1 MPRNY
6 EAEAVRERI
15 REATDIVDLVSEHVQ
30 LVKKGHN
37 YSGLCPFH
45 DEKTPSFSVNPDR
58 QFYHCFGCGVGG
70 DVFKFIQEIDRVTF
84 VEAVKFLAERAG
96 IALPE
101 RSGPSREETEAADEL
116 YRANDL
122 AQKYFHHLL
131 LNDDV
136 GAGAL
141 TYLQTR
147 GLTGETIAR
156 FGLGYAPPEW
166 DALLKVAGRRG
177 LAPQILEQAGL
188 ALPRSTGSGHYD
200 RFRDRIAF
208 PIANLSNRIIAFG
221 ARALQPDQE
230 PKYLNS
236 PETPIYHKGRVLYG
250 LSDTR
255 DAIRRQDAVLV
266 VEGYMDLISLAQAG
280 IQHVVATSGTA
291 LTEDH
296 CLTLARYARQVVLL
310 FDGDAA
316 GSTAA
321 MRGLAVLLGTGL
333 PSLAVFLSKGLD
345 VRFISLPAGHDPDS
359 FVQKHGPDA
368 LLNQAEEAQSV
379 LNFYLEQLA
388 QQHDL
393 SSVEGRS
400 RAIETFKPLIAKL
413 NKPGD
418 LIFRDL
424 LLREVSQRLPV
435 DEQFLRDK
443 LQASMRP
450 PHSSRKALAEPPPTD
465 VPDLLRHEL
474 EFIGL
479 LIKFPQFI
487 PQTVRGFAPDLL
499 SDDRTQ
505 ALYRTLFD
513 RHAQGKAID
522 LGMIISGLDDA
533 LARLATQ
540 CAAQG
545 SDEEQVERQWRDYLL
560 YFQKNALDKRVSN
573 ACQALAEASNA
584 SDDSEIAR
592 ISAELVALN
601 QERQAVAA
609 QQSS

>member
-30 LVKKGHN
+30 LVKKGRN

-45 DEKTPSFSVNPDR
+45 DEKSPSFSVDPDR

-96 IALPE
+96 VSLPE
-101 RSGPSREETEAADEL
+101 RSGPSREEAAADDEL

-131 LNDDV
+131 LNDNV
-136 GAGAL
+136 GANAR

-147 GLTGETIAR
+147 GLTGETIER
-156 FGLGYAPPEW
+156 FGLGYAPAKW
-166 DALLKVAGRRG
+166 DGLLSVANRRG
-177 LAPQILEQAGL
+177 LNPQIVERAGL
-188 ALPRSTGSGHYD
+188 ALPQKSGSGHYD
-200 RFRDRIAF
+200 RFRDRVTF
-208 PIANLSNRIIAFG
+208 PIANLFNRTIAFG

-250 LSDTR
+250 LSIAR
-255 DAIRRQDAVLV
+255 DAIRRQDAILV

-296 CLTLARYARQVVLL
+296 GRLLARFARQVVLL

-321 MRGLAVLLGTGL
+321 MRALEVLLGTGL
-333 PSLAVFLSKGLD
+333 DARV
-345 VRFISLPAGHDPDS
+345 VSLPAEHDPDT
-359 FVQKHGPDA
+359 FVQAHGPEA
-368 LLNQAEEAQSV
+368 LIERAENAQSV
-379 LNFYLEQLA
+379 LDFYLEQLA
-388 QQHDL
+388 RRHDL
-393 SSVEGRS
+393 SSVEGKGH
-400 RAIETFKPLIAKL
+400 AVETFKPLLAKL
-413 NKPGD
+413 NKPQD
-418 LIFRDL
+418 AVRRDL
-424 LLREVSQRLPV
+424 LLREVAQRLAV
-435 DEQFLRDK
+435 DEQALRHE
-443 LQASMRP
+443 LQASVGHRP
-450 PHSSRKALAEPPPTD
+450 ASRKGGNDPPPTA
-465 VPDLLRHEL
+465 VPDPPRHEL

-479 LIKFPQFI
+479 LLNFPQFI
-487 PQTVRGFAPDLL
+487 PTTAKEFAPEALADA
-499 SDDRTQ
+499 RTQ
-505 ALYRTLFD
+505 ALCRTLFD

-522 LGMIISGLDDA
+522 LGMIISGLEDDA
-533 LARLATQ
+533 LARLAAQ

-560 YFQKNALDKRVSN
+560 YFQKNALQKRIAN
-573 ACQALAEASNA
+573 ARQALAAA
-584 SDDSEIAR
+584 SDDGEIAR

>member
-1 MPRNY
+1 MPRNH
-6 EAEAVRERI
+6 EAEAIRDRI
-15 REATDIVDLVSEHVQ
+15 RDATDIVDLVSEHVQ
-30 LVKKGHN
+30 LTRRGRN
-37 YSGLCPFH
+37 FLGLCPFH
-45 DEKTPSFSVNPDR
+45 EEKTPSFNVNPDR
-58 QFYHCFGCGVGG
+58 QFYHCFGCGAGG

-101 RSGPSREETEAADEL
+101 RSGPSRAETEASDEL

-122 AQKYFHHLL
+122 ARKYFHHLL

-136 GAGAL
+136 GASAR

-147 GLTGETIAR
+147 GLTGETIER
-156 FGLGYAPPEW
+156 FGLGYAPAEW

-177 LAPQILEQAGL
+177 LSPQILERAGL

-200 RFRDRIAF
+200 RFRDRVAF
-208 PIANLSNRIIAFG
+208 PIANLSDRTIAFG

-250 LSDTR
+250 LADTR
-255 DAIRRQDAVLV
+255 DAIRRQDAALV

-280 IQHVVATSGTA
+280 IEHVVATSGTA
-291 LTEDH
+291 LTEEH
-296 CLTLARYARQVVLL
+296 GRLLARFAHQVVLL

-321 MRGLAVLLGTGL
+321 MRACEALLGTGL
-333 PSLAVFLSKGLD
+333 DARV
-345 VRFISLPAGHDPDS
+345 VSLPSEHDPDT
-359 FVQKHGPDA
+359 FVQEHGSDV
-368 LLNQAEEAQSV
+368 LLKRAENAQSV
-379 LNFYLEQLA
+379 LDFYLEQLA

-393 SSVEGRS
+393 SSVEGKA
-400 RAIETFKPLIAKL
+400 RAVERLKPLLAK
-413 NKPGD
+413 PRD
-418 LIFRDL
+418 AVRRDL
-424 LLREVSQRLPV
+424 LLREVAERLSV
-435 DEQFLRDK
+435 DEQSLRHD
-443 LQASMRP
+443 LQASMRRP
-450 PHSSRKALAEPPPTD
+450 QQPRKAATEPSPTATPDPP
-465 VPDLLRHEL
+465 RHEL

-479 LIKFPQFI
+479 LLNFPQFI
-487 PQTVRGFAPDLL
+487 PQTVQEFAPDSL
-499 SDDRTQ
+499 SDARTQ
-505 ALYRTLFD
+505 ALCRTLFD
-513 RHAQGKAID
+513 HHAHGKAID
-522 LGMIISGLDDA
+522 LGTIISELQDDA
-533 LARLATQ
+533 LIRLVAQ

-545 SDEEQVERQWRDYLL
+545 FDEGQVERQWRDYLR
-560 YFQKNALDKRVSN
+560 YFQKNALQRRIVS
-573 ACQALAEASNA
+573 ARQALAAA
-584 SDDSEIAR
+584 SDEGEIAR

>member
-1 MPRNY
+1 MPRIP
-6 EAEAVRERI
+6 EDILQRI
-15 REATDIVDLVSEHVQ
+15 RDATDIVDLISEHVQ
-30 LVKKGHN
+30 LVKKGRN

-45 DEKTPSFSVNPDR
+45 DEKTPSFSVDPDR

-70 DVFKFIQEIDRVTF
+70 NVFKFIQEIDRVTF
-84 VEAVKFLAERAG
+84 VEAVKFLADRAG
-96 IALPE
+96 VALPE
-101 RSGPSREETEAADEL
+101 RSGPSREETEAADNL

-136 GAGAL
+136 GASAR

-147 GLTGETIAR
+147 RLSGETIER

-177 LAPQILEQAGL
+177 LSPQILERAGL

-208 PIANLSNRIIAFG
+208 PIANLSDRTIAFG

-250 LSDTR
+250 LADTR
-255 DAIRRQDAVLV
+255 NAIRRQDAALV
-266 VEGYMDLISLAQAG
+266 VEGYMDLISLAQAD

-296 CLTLARYARQVVLL
+296 CRLLARYARQVVLL

-321 MRGLAVLLGTGL
+321 MRACEALLGTGL
-333 PSLAVFLSKGLD
+333 AARV
-345 VRFISLPAGHDPDS
+345 VSLPSEHDPDT
-359 FVQKHGPDA
+359 FVQTHGSDE
-368 LLNQAEEAQSV
+368 LLKRAENAQSV
-379 LNFYLEQLA
+379 LDFYLEQLA

-393 SSVEGRS
+393 SSVEGKAH
-400 RAIETFKPLIAKL
+400 AIERLKPLLAK
-413 NKPGD
+413 PRD
-418 LIFRDL
+418 AVRRDL
-424 LLREVSQRLPV
+424 LLREVAERLSV
-435 DEQFLRDK
+435 DEQSLRHD
-443 LQASMRP
+443 LQASIRHP
-450 PHSSRKALAEPPPTD
+450 QQPRKAVDEPSPTATPAPP
-465 VPDLLRHEL
+465 RHEL

-479 LIKFPQFI
+479 LLNFPQFI
-487 PQTVRGFAPDLL
+487 PQTVREFVPDSL
-499 SDDRTQ
+499 SDARTQ
-505 ALYRTLFD
+505 ALCRTLFD
-513 RHAQGKAID
+513 HHAHGKAID
-522 LGMIISGLDDA
+522 LGIIISELQDDA
-533 LARLATQ
+533 LVRLVAQ

-560 YFQKNALDKRVSN
+560 YFQKNVLQKRIDN
-573 ACQALAEASNA
+573 ARQALATA

-592 ISAELVALN
+592 ISSELVALN

>member
-1 MPRNY
+1 MPRNH
-6 EAEAVRERI
+6 EAEAVRDRI
-15 REATDIVDLVSEHVQ
+15 RDATDIVDLVSEHVQ
-30 LVKKGHN
+30 LTRRGRN
-37 YSGLCPFH
+37 FLGLCPFH
-45 DEKTPSFSVNPDR
+45 EEKTPSFSVNPDR

-96 IALPE
+96 IPLPE

-116 YRANDL
+116 YRANEL

-136 GAGAL
+136 GASAR

-147 GLTGETIAR
+147 RLAGETIER
-156 FGLGYAPPEW
+156 FGLGYSPPEW

-177 LAPQILEQAGL
+177 LSPQILERAGL
-188 ALPRSTGSGHYD
+188 ALPRSTGSEHYD
-200 RFRDRIAF
+200 RFRDRITF
-208 PIANLSNRIIAFG
+208 PIANLSDRTIAFG

-250 LSDTR
+250 LSITR

-296 CLTLARYARQVVLL
+296 CRLLARFARQVVLL

-321 MRGLAVLLGTGL
+321 MRGLEVILGTGL
-333 PSLAVFLSKGLD
+333 DARV
-345 VRFISLPAGHDPDS
+345 VSLPAEHDPDT
-359 FVQKHGPDA
+359 FVQEHGSDV
-368 LLNQAEEAQSV
+368 LLERAENAQSV
-379 LNFYLEQLA
+379 LDFYLEQLA

-393 SSVEGRS
+393 SSVEGKA
-400 RAIETFKPLIAKL
+400 RAAERLKPLLAK
-413 NKPGD
+413 PRD
-418 LIFRDL
+418 AVRRDL
-424 LLREVSQRLPV
+424 LLREVAGRLSV
-435 DEQFLRDK
+435 DEQSLRHD
-443 LQASMRP
+443 LQASMRRPQRPHMAPTEPSTTAAPDP
-450 PHSSRKALAEPPPTD
+450 P
-465 VPDLLRHEL
+465 RHEL

-479 LIKFPQFI
+479 LFNFPQLI
-487 PQTVRGFAPDLL
+487 PETVREFAPDSL
-499 SDDRTQ
+499 SDARTQ
-505 ALYRTLFD
+505 TLCRALFD
-513 RHAQGKAID
+513 HHAHGKAID
-522 LGMIISGLDDA
+522 LGMIISELEDDA
-533 LARLATQ
+533 LARLAAQ

-545 SDEEQVERQWRDYLL
+545 FDEEQVERQWRDYLL
-560 YFQKNALDKRVSN
+560 HFQEGVLEKRIKNELQALDQASRSSN
-573 ACQALAEASNA
+573 NDEVERILKEINKLKKDQLAVEAQRHS
-584 SDDSEIAR
+584 
-592 ISAELVALN
+592 
-601 QERQAVAA
+601 
-609 QQSS
+609 

>member
-1 MPRNY
+1 MPRNH
-6 EAEAVRERI
+6 EAEAVRDRI
-15 REATDIVDLVSEHVQ
+15 RDATDIVDLVSEHVQ
-30 LVKKGHN
+30 LTRRGRN
-37 YSGLCPFH
+37 FLGLCPFH
-45 DEKTPSFSVNPDR
+45 EEKTPSFNVNPDR
-58 QFYHCFGCGVGG
+58 QFYHCFGCGAGG

-84 VEAVKFLAERAG
+84 IEAVKFLAERAG

-101 RSGPSREETEAADEL
+101 RSGPSREETEATDEL

-131 LNDDV
+131 LNDD
-136 GAGAL
+136 AGA
-141 TYLQTR
+141 TAREYLQTR
-147 GLTGETIAR
+147 SLTGETIER

-177 LAPQILEQAGL
+177 LSPQILERAGL

-208 PIANLSNRIIAFG
+208 PIANLSDRTIAFG

-236 PETPIYHKGRVLYG
+236 PETSIYHKGRVLYG

-255 DAIRRQDAVLV
+255 DAIRRRDAVLV
-266 VEGYMDLISLAQAG
+266 VEGYMDLISLAQAD

-291 LTEDH
+291 LTEDQGR
-296 CLTLARYARQVVLL
+296 LLARFARQVVLL

-321 MRGLAVLLGTGL
+321 MRGLTVLLGTGL
-333 PSLAVFLSKGLD
+333 PSLAGLLSKGLD
-345 VRFISLPAGHDPDS
+345 VRFVSLPPEYDPDS
-359 FVQKHGPDA
+359 FVQEHGPEA
-368 LLNQAEEAQSV
+368 LLKRVENAQSV
-379 LNFYLEQLA
+379 LDFYLEQLA

-393 SSVEGRS
+393 SNFEGRS
-400 RAIETFKPLIAKL
+400 SAVETFKPLIAKL
-413 NKPGD
+413 NKPED
-418 LIFRDL
+418 LVFRDL
-424 LLREVSQRLPV
+424 LLRNVAQRLPV
-435 DEQFLRDK
+435 DEKFLRDK

-450 PHSSRKALAEPPPTD
+450 PQQPRKAVAEPPPTA
-465 VPDLLRHEL
+465 VPDPPRHEL
-474 EFIGL
+474 EFMGL
-479 LIKFPQFI
+479 LLNFHQFI
-487 PQTVRGFAPDLL
+487 PKTVREFAPDSLT
-499 SDDRTQ
+499 DARTQ
-505 ALYRTLFD
+505 ALCRTLFD
-513 RHAQGKAID
+513 HHAHGKAID
-522 LGMIISGLDDA
+522 LGMLISELEDDA
-533 LARLATQ
+533 LARLVAQ

-545 SDEEQVERQWRDYLL
+545 FDEEQVERQWRDYLL
-560 YFQKNALDKRVSN
+560 YFQKSALQKRIDNAR
-573 ACQALAEASNA
+573 QALAMA
-584 SDDSEIAR
+584 SDDGEIAR

>member
-1 MPRNY
+1 MSRNH
-6 EAEAVRERI
+6 EAEAVRDRI
-15 REATDIVDLVSEHVQ
+15 RDATDIVDLVSEHVQ
-30 LVKKGHN
+30 LTRRGRN
-37 YSGLCPFH
+37 FLGLCPFH
-45 DEKTPSFSVNPDR
+45 EEKTPSFNVNPDR
-58 QFYHCFGCGVGG
+58 QFYHCFGCGAGG

-131 LNDDV
+131 LNDD
-136 GAGAL
+136 GGTSAR

-147 GLTGETIAR
+147 RLSGDTIER

-177 LAPQILEQAGL
+177 LSPQVLERAGL

-208 PIANLSNRIIAFG
+208 PIANLSNRTIAFG

-250 LSDTR
+250 LSNTR

-266 VEGYMDLISLAQAG
+266 VEGYMDLISLAQAD

-291 LTEDH
+291 MTEDH
-296 CLTLARYARQVVLL
+296 CRLLARFARQVVLL

-321 MRGLAVLLGTGL
+321 MRGLEVILGTGL
-333 PSLAVFLSKGLD
+333 DARV
-345 VRFISLPAGHDPDS
+345 VSLPAEHDPDT
-359 FVQKHGPDA
+359 FVQAHGPDS
-368 LLNQAEEAQSV
+368 LLKRAENAQSV
-379 LNFYLEQLA
+379 LDFYLAQLA

-393 SSVEGRS
+393 SSIEGKAHTVERL
-400 RAIETFKPLIAKL
+400 KPLLAK
-413 NKPGD
+413 PRD
-418 LIFRDL
+418 AVRRDL
-424 LLREVSQRLPV
+424 LLREVAGRLSL
-435 DEQFLRDK
+435 DEQSLRHD
-443 LQASMRP
+443 LQASMRRPQRPRMAPAEQSPTPAPAP
-450 PHSSRKALAEPPPTD
+450 P
-465 VPDLLRHEL
+465 RHEL

-479 LIKFPQFI
+479 LLNCPQLI
-487 PQTVRGFAPDLL
+487 PETVQEFAPDSL
-499 SDDRTQ
+499 SDVRTQ
-505 ALYRTLFD
+505 ALCRTLFD
-513 RHAQGKAID
+513 HHAHGKAID
-522 LGMIISGLDDA
+522 LGMIISELADDA
-533 LARLATQ
+533 LARLAAQ

-545 SDEEQVERQWRDYLL
+545 FDEEQVERQWRDYLL
-560 YFQKNALDKRVSN
+560 HFQEGVLEKRIKNELQALD
-573 ACQALAEASNA
+573 QASRSANNDEVERILKEIDKLKKDQLAVEAQRRS
-584 SDDSEIAR
+584 
-592 ISAELVALN
+592 
-601 QERQAVAA
+601 
-609 QQSS
+609 

>member
-1 MPRNY
+1 MPRNH
-6 EAEAVRERI
+6 EAEAVRDRI
-15 REATDIVDLVSEHVQ
+15 RDATDIVDLVSEHVQ
-30 LVKKGHN
+30 LTRRGRN
-37 YSGLCPFH
+37 FLGLCPFH
-45 DEKTPSFSVNPDR
+45 EEKTPSFSVNPDR
-58 QFYHCFGCGVGG
+58 QFYHCFGCGAGG

-84 VEAVKFLAERAG
+84 IEAIKFLAERAG

-131 LNDDV
+131 LNDEV
-136 GAGAL
+136 GASASE
-141 TYLQTR
+141 YLQTR
-147 GLTGETIAR
+147 RLTSETIER
-156 FGLGYAPPEW
+156 FGLGYAPPGW

-177 LAPQILEQAGL
+177 LSPQTLEQAGL

-200 RFRDRIAF
+200 RFRDRVAF
-208 PIANLSNRIIAFG
+208 PIANLSDRTIAFG

-250 LSDTR
+250 LSIARDT
-255 DAIRRQDAVLV
+255 IRRQDAVLV

-296 CLTLARYARQVVLL
+296 CRLLARFARQVVLL

-321 MRGLAVLLGTGL
+321 IRGLTVLLGTGL
-333 PSLAVFLSKGLD
+333 PSLAALLSKGLD
-345 VRFISLPAGHDPDS
+345 VRFISLPAEHDPDS
-359 FVQKHGPDA
+359 FVQEHGPDA
-368 LLNQAEEAQSV
+368 LLKRAENAQSV
-379 LNFYLEQLA
+379 LDFYLEQLS

-393 SSVEGRS
+393 SSFEGRS
-400 RAIETFKPLIAKL
+400 SAVETFKPLIAKL
-413 NKPGD
+413 NKPED
-418 LIFRDL
+418 LVFRDL
-424 LLREVSQRLPV
+424 LLRNVAQRLPV
-435 DEQFLRDK
+435 DEKFLRDK

-450 PHSSRKALAEPPPTD
+450 PQQPRQAVPEPSPTDAPEPP
-465 VPDLLRHEL
+465 RHEIG
-474 EFIGL
+474 FIGL
-479 LIKFPQFI
+479 LLNFPQFI
-487 PQTVRGFAPDLL
+487 SQTVREFAPDSL
-499 SDDRTQ
+499 SDARTQ
-505 ALYRTLFD
+505 TLCRTIFD
-513 RHAQGKAID
+513 HHAQGKAINI
-522 LGMIISGLDDA
+522 GMLISELEDDA
-533 LARLATQ
+533 LARLAAQ

-545 SDEEQVERQWRDYLL
+545 FDEEQVERQWRDYLL
-560 YFQKNALDKRVSN
+560 YFQKNALQKRIAN
-573 ACQALAEASNA
+573 ARQALAAA
-584 SDDSEIAR
+584 SDEDEIAR

-601 QERQAVAA
+601 QERQAVAT

>member
-1 MPRNY
+1 MPRNH
-6 EAEAVRERI
+6 EAEAVRDRI
-15 REATDIVDLVSEHVQ
+15 RDATDIVDLVSEHVQ
-30 LVKKGHN
+30 LARRGRN
-37 YSGLCPFH
+37 FLGLCPFH
-45 DEKTPSFSVNPDR
+45 EEKTPSFSVNPDR

-70 DVFKFIQEIDRVTF
+70 DVFKFVQEIDRVTF

-96 IALPE
+96 IPLPE
-101 RSGPSREETEAADEL
+101 RSGPSREEEEAADEL

-136 GAGAL
+136 GTSAR
-141 TYLQTR
+141 TYLETR
-147 GLTGETIAR
+147 LLTDETISR

-177 LAPQILEQAGL
+177 LSPQILERAGL
-188 ALPRSTGSGHYD
+188 ALQSSKSSDHYD
-200 RFRDRIAF
+200 RFRDRITF
-208 PIANLSNRIIAFG
+208 PIANLSDRTIAFG

-236 PETPIYHKGRVLYG
+236 PETTIYHKGRVLYG
-250 LSDTR
+250 LSISR

-296 CLTLARYARQVVLL
+296 CRLLARFARQVVLL

-321 MRGLAVLLGTGL
+321 MRALEVLLGTGL
-333 PSLAVFLSKGLD
+333 DARV
-345 VRFISLPAGHDPDS
+345 VSLPSEHDPDT
-359 FVQKHGPDA
+359 FVQTHGSDA
-368 LLNQAEEAQSV
+368 LLKRAENAQSV
-379 LNFYLEQLA
+379 LDFYLEQLA

-393 SSVEGRS
+393 SSVEGKA
-400 RAIETFKPLIAKL
+400 RAAERLKPLLAK
-413 NKPGD
+413 PRD
-418 LIFRDL
+418 AVRRDL
-424 LLREVSQRLPV
+424 LLREVAERLSI
-435 DEQFLRDK
+435 DEQSLRHD
-443 LQASMRP
+443 LQASMRRP
-450 PHSSRKALAEPPPTD
+450 QQPRKAVAEPSPTAAPDPP
-465 VPDLLRHEL
+465 RHEL
-474 EFIGL
+474 EFVGL
-479 LIKFPQFI
+479 LFNFPQLI
-487 PQTVRGFAPDLL
+487 PETVREFAPDSL
-499 SDDRTQ
+499 SDARTQ
-505 ALYRTLFD
+505 TLCRALFD
-513 RHAQGKAID
+513 HHAQGKAID
-522 LGMIISGLDDA
+522 LGMIISELEDDA
-533 LARLATQ
+533 LARLAAQ

-545 SDEEQVERQWRDYLL
+545 FDEEQVERQWRDYLL
-560 YFQKNALDKRVSN
+560 YFQKNALQKRIDD
-573 ACQALAEASNA
+573 ARQALATA

>member
-1 MPRNY
+1 MPRIP
-6 EAEAVRERI
+6 EDILQRI
-15 REATDIVDLVSEHVQ
+15 RDATDIVDLVSEHVQ
-30 LVKKGHN
+30 LVKKGRN

-45 DEKTPSFSVNPDR
+45 DEKTPSFSVDPDR

-70 DVFKFIQEIDRVTF
+70 NVFKFIQEIDRVTF
-84 VEAVKFLAERAG
+84 VEAVKFLADRAG
-96 IALPE
+96 VALPE
-101 RSGPSREETEAADEL
+101 RSGPSREEVEAADEL

-122 AQKYFHHLL
+122 ARKYFHHLL

-136 GAGAL
+136 GASAR

-147 GLTGETIAR
+147 GLTGETIEH

-177 LAPQILEQAGL
+177 LSPQTLERAGL
-188 ALPRSTGSGHYD
+188 ALPRSTGRGHYD
-200 RFRDRIAF
+200 RFRDRVAF
-208 PIANLSNRIIAFG
+208 PIANLSDRTIAFG

-250 LSDTR
+250 LADTR
-255 DAIRRQDAVLV
+255 DAIRRQDAALV

-296 CLTLARYARQVVLL
+296 GRLLARFARQVVLL

-321 MRGLAVLLGTGL
+321 MRACEALLGTSLDARVVSL
-333 PSLAVFLSKGLD
+333 PSE
-345 VRFISLPAGHDPDS
+345 HDPDT
-359 FVQKHGPDA
+359 FVQENGPDT
-368 LLNQAEEAQSV
+368 LLKRAENAQSV
-379 LNFYLEQLA
+379 LDFYLEQLA
-388 QQHDL
+388 QQYDL
-393 SSVEGRS
+393 SGVEGKA
-400 RAIETFKPLIAKL
+400 RAVERLKPLLAK
-413 NKPGD
+413 PRD
-418 LIFRDL
+418 AVRRDL
-424 LLREVSQRLPV
+424 LLREVAERLSV
-435 DEQFLRDK
+435 DEQSLRHD
-443 LQASMRP
+443 LQASLRRP
-450 PHSSRKALAEPPPTD
+450 QRPHTASDEPSPTAAPDPP
-465 VPDLLRHEL
+465 RHEL

-479 LIKFPQFI
+479 LLNFPQLI
-487 PQTVRGFAPDLL
+487 PQTVREFAPDSL
-499 SDDRTQ
+499 SDARTQ
-505 ALYRTLFD
+505 ALCRTFFD
-513 RHAQGKAID
+513 HHAHGKAID
-522 LGMIISGLDDA
+522 LGTIISELQDDA
-533 LARLATQ
+533 LVRLIAQ

-545 SDEEQVERQWRDYLL
+545 FDEEQVERQWRDYLR
-560 YFQKNALDKRVSN
+560 YFQKNALQKRIANVR
-573 ACQALAEASNA
+573 QALAAA
-584 SDDSEIAR
+584 SDEGEIAR

>member
-6 EAEAVRERI
+6 EAEAIRDRI
-15 REATDIVDLVSEHVQ
+15 RDATDIVDLVSEHVQ
-30 LVKKGHN
+30 LTRRGRN
-37 YSGLCPFH
+37 FLGLCPFH
-45 DEKTPSFSVNPDR
+45 EEKTPSFSVNPDR
-58 QFYHCFGCGVGG
+58 QFYHCFGCGAGG
-70 DVFKFIQEIDRVTF
+70 DVFKFVQEIDRVTF

-101 RSGPSREETEAADEL
+101 RSGPSRKEAEAADEL

-131 LNDDV
+131 LNDAV
-136 GAGAL
+136 GANAR

-147 GLTGETIAR
+147 GLTDETITR

-177 LAPQILEQAGL
+177 LSPQILERAGL
-188 ALPRSTGSGHYD
+188 ALQSSRSNNHYD
-200 RFRDRIAF
+200 RFRDRVTF
-208 PIANLSNRIIAFG
+208 PIANLSDRTIAFG

-236 PETPIYHKGRVLYG
+236 PETAIYHKGRVLYG
-250 LSDTR
+250 LSISR

-296 CLTLARYARQVVLL
+296 GRLLARFARQVMLL

-316 GSTAA
+316 GSTAT
-321 MRGLAVLLGTGL
+321 MRALEVLLGTGTD
-333 PSLAVFLSKGLD
+333 ARV
-345 VRFISLPAGHDPDS
+345 VSLPTEHDPDT
-359 FVQKHGPDA
+359 FVQAHGSDA
-368 LLNQAEEAQSV
+368 LLKRAENAQSI
-379 LNFYLEQLA
+379 LDFYLEQLA

-393 SSVEGRS
+393 SSIAGKARAVERL
-400 RAIETFKPLIAKL
+400 KPLLAK
-413 NKPGD
+413 PRD
-418 LIFRDL
+418 AIRRDL
-424 LLREVSQRLPV
+424 LLREVAERLSV
-435 DEQFLRDK
+435 DEQSLRHD
-443 LQASMRP
+443 L
-450 PHSSRKALAEPPPTD
+450 KALAVSGQKVALGSPSLRPLSASPTATPEPP
-465 VPDLLRHEL
+465 RHEL
-474 EFIGL
+474 EFVGL
-479 LIKFPQFI
+479 LLNFPQFI
-487 PQTVRGFAPDLL
+487 PQTVREFAPDSLT
-499 SDDRTQ
+499 DARTQ
-505 ALYRTLFD
+505 ALCRTLLD
-513 RHAQGKAID
+513 HHAHGKAID
-522 LGMIISGLDDA
+522 LGTIISELQDDA
-533 LARLATQ
+533 LIRLIAQ

-545 SDEEQVERQWRDYLL
+545 FDEEQVERQWRDYLF
-560 YFQKNALDKRVSN
+560 YFQKNALQKRI
-573 ACQALAEASNA
+573 ADARQALAAA

>member
-1 MPRNY
+1 MPRIP
-6 EAEAVRERI
+6 EDILQRI
-15 REATDIVDLVSEHVQ
+15 RDATDIVDLISEHVQ
-30 LVKKGHN
+30 LVKKGRN

-45 DEKTPSFSVNPDR
+45 DEKTPSFSVDPDR

-70 DVFKFIQEIDRVTF
+70 NVFKFIQEIDRVTF
-84 VEAVKFLAERAG
+84 IEAVKFLAERAG

-101 RSGPSREETEAADEL
+101 RSGPSREEDATADEL

-136 GAGAL
+136 GASAR

-147 GLTGETIAR
+147 GLTGETIER
-156 FGLGYAPPEW
+156 FGLGYAPSEW

-177 LAPQILEQAGL
+177 LSPQVLERAGL

-200 RFRDRIAF
+200 RFRDRVAF
-208 PIANLSNRIIAFG
+208 PIANLSDRTIAFG
-221 ARALQPDQE
+221 ARALQSDQE

-250 LSDTR
+250 LSIARDT
-255 DAIRRQDAVLV
+255 IRRQDAVLV

-296 CLTLARYARQVVLL
+296 CRLLARFARQVVLL

-321 MRGLAVLLGTGL
+321 MRGLTVLLGTGL
-333 PSLAVFLSKGLD
+333 PSLAALLSKGLD
-345 VRFISLPAGHDPDS
+345 VRFISLPAEHDPDS
-359 FVQKHGPDA
+359 FVQEHGPDA
-368 LLNQAEEAQSV
+368 LLKRAENAQSV
-379 LNFYLEQLA
+379 LDFYLEQLA

-393 SSVEGRS
+393 SSFEGRS
-400 RAIETFKPLIAKL
+400 SAVETFKPLIAKL
-413 NKPGD
+413 NKPED
-418 LIFRDL
+418 LVFRDL
-424 LLREVSQRLPV
+424 LLRNVAQRLPV
-435 DEQFLRDK
+435 DEKFLRDK
-443 LQASMRP
+443 LQASMRRP
-450 PHSSRKALAEPPPTD
+450 QRPRNIAAEPSPTA
-465 VPDLLRHEL
+465 VPDPPRHEL
-474 EFIGL
+474 EFVGL
-479 LIKFPQFI
+479 LLNFPQFI
-487 PQTVRGFAPDLL
+487 PTTAQEFAPDALT
-499 SDDRTQ
+499 DARTQ
-505 ALYRTLFD
+505 TLCRTLFD
-513 RHAQGKAID
+513 HHAHGKAID
-522 LGMIISGLDDA
+522 LGMIISELEDDA
-533 LARLATQ
+533 LSRLAAQ

-545 SDEEQVERQWRDYLL
+545 FDEEQVERQWRDYLL
-560 YFQKNALDKRVSN
+560 YFQKNALQKRIDDTR
-573 ACQALAEASNA
+573 QALATA

-601 QERQAVAA
+601 QERQVVAA

>member
-1 MPRNY
+1 MPRNH
-6 EAEAVRERI
+6 EAEAVRDRI
-15 REATDIVDLVSEHVQ
+15 RDATDIVDLVSEHVQ
-30 LVKKGHN
+30 LTRRGRN
-37 YSGLCPFH
+37 FLGLCPFH
-45 DEKTPSFSVNPDR
+45 EEKTPSFNVNPDR
-58 QFYHCFGCGVGG
+58 QFYHCFGCGAGG

-84 VEAVKFLAERAG
+84 IEAVKFLAERAG

-101 RSGPSREETEAADEL
+101 RSGSSREETEAADEL

-122 AQKYFHHLL
+122 ARKYFHHLL

-136 GAGAL
+136 GASAR

-147 GLTGETIAR
+147 GLTGETIER
-156 FGLGYAPPEW
+156 FGLGYAPSEW

-177 LAPQILEQAGL
+177 LSPQILERAGL

-208 PIANLSNRIIAFG
+208 PIANLSDRTIAFG

-236 PETPIYHKGRVLYG
+236 PETSIYHKGRVLYG
-250 LSDTR
+250 LSISR

-266 VEGYMDLISLAQAG
+266 VEGYMDLISLAQAD

-291 LTEDH
+291 LTEDQGR
-296 CLTLARYARQVVLL
+296 LLARFARQVVLL

-321 MRGLAVLLGTGL
+321 MRGLEVILGTGL
-333 PSLAVFLSKGLD
+333 DARV
-345 VRFISLPAGHDPDS
+345 VSLPTGHDPDS
-359 FVQKHGPDA
+359 FVQEHGPEA
-368 LLNQAEEAQSV
+368 LLKRAENAQSV
-379 LNFYLEQLA
+379 LDFYFEQLA

-393 SSVEGRS
+393 SSVEGKA
-400 RAIETFKPLIAKL
+400 RAVERLKPLLAK
-413 NKPGD
+413 PRD
-418 LIFRDL
+418 AVRRDL
-424 LLREVSQRLPV
+424 LLREVAERLAI
-435 DEQFLRDK
+435 DEQSLRHD

-450 PHSSRKALAEPPPTD
+450 PQQPRKAVAEPPPTA
-465 VPDLLRHEL
+465 VPDPPRHEL
-474 EFIGL
+474 EFMGL
-479 LIKFPQFI
+479 LLNFHQFI
-487 PQTVRGFAPDLL
+487 PKTVREFAPDSLT
-499 SDDRTQ
+499 DARTQ
-505 ALYRTLFD
+505 ALCRTLFD
-513 RHAQGKAID
+513 HHAHGKAID
-522 LGMIISGLDDA
+522 LGMLISELEDDA
-533 LARLATQ
+533 LARLVAQ

-545 SDEEQVERQWRDYLL
+545 FDEEQVERQWRDYLL
-560 YFQKNALDKRVSN
+560 YFQKSALQKRIDNAR
-573 ACQALAEASNA
+573 QALAMA
-584 SDDSEIAR
+584 SDDGEIAR

>member
-1 MPRNY
+1 MPRIP
-6 EAEAVRERI
+6 EDILQRI
-15 REATDIVDLVSEHVQ
+15 RDATDIVDLISEHVQ
-30 LVKKGHN
+30 LVKKGRN

-45 DEKTPSFSVNPDR
+45 EEKTPSFSVDPDR

-70 DVFKFIQEIDRVTF
+70 NVFKFIQEIDRVTF
-84 VEAVKFLAERAG
+84 VEAVKFLADRAG
-96 IALPE
+96 VALPE
-101 RSGPSREETEAADEL
+101 HSGPSREETEAADNL

-122 AQKYFHHLL
+122 ARKYFHHLL

-136 GAGAL
+136 GANAR

-147 GLTGETIAR
+147 SLTGETIER

-166 DALLKVAGRRG
+166 DALLKVAGRRD
-177 LAPQILEQAGL
+177 LNPQILERAGL

-200 RFRDRIAF
+200 RFRDRVTF
-208 PIANLSNRIIAFG
+208 PIANLSNRTIAFG

-250 LSDTR
+250 LADTR
-255 DAIRRQDAVLV
+255 DAIRRQDTALV

-296 CLTLARYARQVVLL
+296 CRLLARYARQVVLL

-321 MRGLAVLLGTGL
+321 MRACEALLGTGL
-333 PSLAVFLSKGLD
+333 DARV
-345 VRFISLPAGHDPDS
+345 VSLPSEHDPDT
-359 FVQKHGPDA
+359 FVQTHGSDE
-368 LLNQAEEAQSV
+368 LLKRAENAQSV
-379 LNFYLEQLA
+379 LDFYLEQLA

-393 SSVEGRS
+393 SSVAGKA
-400 RAIETFKPLIAKL
+400 RAVERLKPLLAK
-413 NKPGD
+413 PRD
-418 LIFRDL
+418 AVRRDL
-424 LLREVSQRLPV
+424 LLREVAERLSV
-435 DEQFLRDK
+435 DEQSLRHD
-443 LQASMRP
+443 LQASIRRP
-450 PHSSRKALAEPPPTD
+450 QQQRKAVAEPSPTATPAPP
-465 VPDLLRHEL
+465 RHEL

-479 LIKFPQFI
+479 LLNFPQFI
-487 PQTVRGFAPDLL
+487 PQTVREFAPDSL
-499 SDDRTQ
+499 SDARTQ
-505 ALYRTLFD
+505 ALCRTLFNH
-513 RHAQGKAID
+513 HAHGKAID
-522 LGMIISGLDDA
+522 LGIFISELQDDA
-533 LARLATQ
+533 LVRLVAQ

-545 SDEEQVERQWRDYLL
+545 FDEEQFERQWRDYLR
-560 YFQKNALDKRVSN
+560 YFQKNALQKRIDN
-573 ACQALAEASNA
+573 ARQALATA
-584 SDDSEIAR
+584 SDDGEIAR
-592 ISAELVALN
+592 LSAELVALN

>member
-1 MPRNY
+1 MPRIP
-6 EAEAVRERI
+6 EDILQRI
-15 REATDIVDLVSEHVQ
+15 RDSTDIVDLISEHVQ
-30 LVKKGHN
+30 LVKKGRN

-45 DEKTPSFSVNPDR
+45 DEKTPSFSVDPDR

-70 DVFKFIQEIDRVTF
+70 NVFKFVQEIDRVTF

-96 IALPE
+96 VALPE
-101 RSGPSREETEAADEL
+101 SSGPSREEEAAADEL

-136 GAGAL
+136 SASAR

-177 LAPQILEQAGL
+177 LNPQILERAGL

-208 PIANLSNRIIAFG
+208 PIANLSDRTIAFG

-250 LSDTR
+250 LSITR

-296 CLTLARYARQVVLL
+296 CRLLARFARQVVLL

-321 MRGLAVLLGTGL
+321 MRGLTVLLGTGL
-333 PSLAVFLSKGLD
+333 PSLAGLLSKGLD
-345 VRFISLPAGHDPDS
+345 VRFVSLPPEYDPDS
-359 FVQKHGPDA
+359 FVQEHGPDA
-368 LLNQAEEAQSV
+368 LLKRAENAQSV
-379 LNFYLEQLA
+379 LDFYLEQLA

-393 SSVEGRS
+393 SSFEGRS
-400 RAIETFKPLIAKL
+400 SAVETFKPLIAKL
-413 NKPGD
+413 NKPED
-418 LIFRDL
+418 LVFRDL
-424 LLREVSQRLPV
+424 LLRNVAQRLPV
-435 DEQFLRDK
+435 DEKFLRDK
-443 LQASMRP
+443 LQASMRAP
-450 PHSSRKALAEPPPTD
+450 QRPRNIAAEPSPTAAPDPP
-465 VPDLLRHEL
+465 RHEL

-479 LIKFPQFI
+479 LFNLPQLI
-487 PQTVRGFAPDLL
+487 PETVREVAPDSLA
-499 SDDRTQ
+499 DARTQ
-505 ALYRTLFD
+505 ALCRTLFD
-513 RHAQGKAID
+513 HHAHGKAID
-522 LGMIISGLDDA
+522 LGMIISELEDDA
-533 LARLATQ
+533 LARLAAQ

-545 SDEEQVERQWRDYLL
+545 FDEEQVERQWRDYLL
-560 YFQKNALDKRVSN
+560 YFRKNSLQKRIDNAR
-573 ACQALAEASNA
+573 QALAAA
-584 SDDSEIAR
+584 SDDGEIAR

-601 QERQAVAA
+601 QERQAVAT

>member
-1 MPRNY
+1 MPRIP
-6 EAEAVRERI
+6 EDILQRI
-15 REATDIVDLVSEHVQ
+15 RDATDIVDLISEHVQ
-30 LVKKGHN
+30 LVKKGRN

-45 DEKTPSFSVNPDR
+45 DEKTPSFSVDPDR

-70 DVFKFIQEIDRVTF
+70 NVFKFIQEIDRVTF
-84 VEAVKFLAERAG
+84 VEAVKFLAERTG

-101 RSGPSREETEAADEL
+101 RSGPSREEDAAADEL

-122 AQKYFHHLL
+122 ARKYFHHLL

-136 GAGAL
+136 GDSAR

-147 GLTGETIAR
+147 RLSGDAIER
-156 FGLGYAPPEW
+156 FGLGYAPPDW

-177 LAPQILEQAGL
+177 LSPQILERAGL

-208 PIANLSNRIIAFG
+208 PIANLSNRTIAFG

-296 CLTLARYARQVVLL
+296 CRLLARFARQVVLL

-321 MRGLAVLLGTGL
+321 MRGLTVLLGTGL
-333 PSLAVFLSKGLD
+333 PSLAGLLSKGLD
-345 VRFISLPAGHDPDS
+345 VRFVSLPPEYDPDS
-359 FVQKHGPDA
+359 FVQEHGPDA
-368 LLNQAEEAQSV
+368 LLKRAENAQSV
-379 LNFYLEQLA
+379 LDFYLEQLA

-393 SSVEGRS
+393 SSFEGRS
-400 RAIETFKPLIAKL
+400 SAVETFKPLIAKL
-413 NKPGD
+413 NKPED
-418 LIFRDL
+418 LVFRDL
-424 LLREVSQRLPV
+424 LLRNVAQRLPV
-435 DEQFLRDK
+435 DEKFLRDK
-443 LQASMRP
+443 LQASIRAPQRP
-450 PHSSRKALAEPPPTD
+450 RNIAAEPSPTAASDPP
-465 VPDLLRHEL
+465 RHEL

-479 LIKFPQFI
+479 LLNFPQFI
-487 PQTVRGFAPDLL
+487 PETVREFAPDSL
-499 SDDRTQ
+499 SDARTQ
-505 ALYRTLFD
+505 ALCRTLFD
-513 RHAQGKAID
+513 HHAHGKAID
-522 LGMIISGLDDA
+522 LGMIISELADDA
-533 LARLATQ
+533 LARLAAQ

-545 SDEEQVERQWRDYLL
+545 FDEEQVERQWRDYLL
-560 YFQKNALDKRVSN
+560 YFQKSALQKRIDNAR
-573 ACQALAEASNA
+573 QALATA
-584 SDDSEIAR
+584 SDDGEIAR

-601 QERQAVAA
+601 QDRQAIAA

>member
-1 MPRNY
+1 MPRNH
-6 EAEAVRERI
+6 EAEAVRDRI
-15 REATDIVDLVSEHVQ
+15 RDATDIVDLVSEHVQ
-30 LVKKGHN
+30 LTRRGRN
-37 YSGLCPFH
+37 FLGLCPFH
-45 DEKTPSFSVNPDR
+45 EEKTPSFSVNPDR

-136 GAGAL
+136 SASAR

-177 LAPQILEQAGL
+177 LNPQILERAGL
-188 ALPRSTGSGHYD
+188 ALPRSTGSDHYD

-208 PIANLSNRIIAFG
+208 PIANLSDRTIAFG

-236 PETPIYHKGRVLYG
+236 PETPIYHKGRMLYG
-250 LSDTR
+250 LSITR

-296 CLTLARYARQVVLL
+296 GRLLARFARQVVLL

-321 MRGLAVLLGTGL
+321 MRAVEVLLGTGL
-333 PSLAVFLSKGLD
+333 DARV
-345 VRFISLPAGHDPDS
+345 VSLPAEHDPDT
-359 FVQKHGPDA
+359 FVQEHGPDS
-368 LLNQAEEAQSV
+368 LLKRAENAQSV
-379 LNFYLEQLA
+379 LDFYLEQLA

-393 SSVEGRS
+393 ASVEGKA
-400 RAIETFKPLIAKL
+400 RAVERLKPLLAK
-413 NKPGD
+413 PRD
-418 LIFRDL
+418 AVRRDL
-424 LLREVSQRLPV
+424 LLREVAERLSV
-435 DEQFLRDK
+435 DEQSLRHD
-443 LQASMRP
+443 LQASMRRPQRPHMAPTEPSPTAAPDP
-450 PHSSRKALAEPPPTD
+450 P
-465 VPDLLRHEL
+465 RHEL

-479 LIKFPQFI
+479 LFNLPQLI
-487 PQTVRGFAPDLL
+487 PETVREVAPDSL
-499 SDDRTQ
+499 SDARTQ
-505 ALYRTLFD
+505 ALCRTLFD
-513 RHAQGKAID
+513 HHAHGKAID
-522 LGMIISGLDDA
+522 LGMIISELEDDA
-533 LARLATQ
+533 LARLAAQ

-545 SDEEQVERQWRDYLL
+545 FDEEQVERQWRDYLL
-560 YFQKNALDKRVSN
+560 YFRKNSLQKRIDNAR
-573 ACQALAEASNA
+573 QALAAA
-584 SDDSEIAR
+584 SDDGEIAR

-601 QERQAVAA
+601 QERQAVAT

>member
-1 MPRNY
+1 MPRIP
-6 EAEAVRERI
+6 EDILQRI
-15 REATDIVDLVSEHVQ
+15 RDATDIVDLISEHVQ
-30 LVKKGHN
+30 LVKKGRN

-45 DEKTPSFSVNPDR
+45 DEKTPSFSVDPDR

-70 DVFKFIQEIDRVTF
+70 NVFKFIQEIDRVTF
-84 VEAVKFLAERAG
+84 VEAVKFLAERTG

-101 RSGPSREETEAADEL
+101 RSGPSREEDAAADEL

-131 LNDDV
+131 LNDEV
-136 GAGAL
+136 GASAR
-141 TYLQTR
+141 TYLQIR
-147 GLTGETIAR
+147 GLTDETIEH

-177 LAPQILEQAGL
+177 LSPQILERAGL

-208 PIANLSNRIIAFG
+208 PIANLSNRTIAFG

-250 LSDTR
+250 LSETR
-255 DAIRRQDAVLV
+255 DVIRRQDAVLV
-266 VEGYMDLISLAQAG
+266 VEGYMDLISLAQIG

-296 CLTLARYARQVVLL
+296 CRLLARFARQVVLL

-321 MRGLAVLLGTGL
+321 MRALEVLLGAGIDARVVSL
-333 PSLAVFLSKGLD
+333 PSE
-345 VRFISLPAGHDPDS
+345 HDPDT

-368 LLNQAEEAQSV
+368 LLKRAENAQSV
-379 LNFYLEQLA
+379 LDFYLEQLA
-388 QQHDL
+388 QQYDL
-393 SSVEGRS
+393 SSVEGKG
-400 RAIETFKPLIAKL
+400 RAVETFKPLIAKL
-413 NKPGD
+413 SKPQEAVR
-418 LIFRDL
+418 RDL
-424 LLREVSQRLPV
+424 LLREVAQRLSV
-435 DEQFLRDK
+435 DEQALRHEV
-443 LQASMRP
+443 QASVGHRP
-450 PHSSRKALAEPPPTD
+450 ASRREGSEPPPTTAA
-465 VPDLLRHEL
+465 PDPPRHEL

-479 LIKFPQFI
+479 LLNFPQFI
-487 PQTVRGFAPDLL
+487 PQTVREFAPDSL
-499 SDDRTQ
+499 SDARTQ
-505 ALYRTLFD
+505 TLCRTLFNHD
-513 RHAQGKAID
+513 AHGKAID
-522 LGMIISGLDDA
+522 LGMIISELEDDA
-533 LARLATQ
+533 LARLAAQ

-545 SDEEQVERQWRDYLL
+545 FDEEQVERQWRDYLL
-560 YFQKNALDKRVSN
+560 YFQKSALQKRIDNAR
-573 ACQALAEASNA
+573 QALATA
-584 SDDSEIAR
+584 SDDGEIAR

>member
-1 MPRNY
+1 MPRIP
-6 EAEAVRERI
+6 EDILQRI
-15 REATDIVDLVSEHVQ
+15 RDATDIVDLISEHVQ
-30 LVKKGHN
+30 LVKKGRN

-45 DEKTPSFSVNPDR
+45 DEKTPSFSVDPDR

-70 DVFKFIQEIDRVTF
+70 NVFKFVQEIDRVTF
-84 VEAVKFLAERAG
+84 VEAVKFLAERTG
-96 IALPE
+96 VALPE

-131 LNDDV
+131 LNDD
-136 GAGAL
+136 AGATAR

-177 LAPQILEQAGL
+177 LNPQILERAGL

-200 RFRDRIAF
+200 RFRDRVTF

-255 DAIRRQDAVLV
+255 DAVRRRDAVLV
-266 VEGYMDLISLAQAG
+266 VEGYMDLLSLAQAG
-280 IQHVVATSGTA
+280 IQHVAATSGTA

-296 CLTLARYARQVVLL
+296 CRMLVRYAHTVVLL

-321 MRGLAVLLGTGL
+321 MRACEALLGTGL
-333 PSLAVFLSKGLD
+333 DARV
-345 VRFISLPAGHDPDS
+345 VSLPAEHDPDT
-359 FVQKHGPDA
+359 FVQEHGADV
-368 LLNQAEEAQSV
+368 LLERAENAQSV
-379 LNFYLEQLA
+379 LDFYLEQLA

-393 SSVEGRS
+393 SSVEGKA
-400 RAIETFKPLIAKL
+400 RAIERLKPLLAK
-413 NKPGD
+413 PRD
-418 LIFRDL
+418 AVRRDL
-424 LLREVSQRLPV
+424 LLREVAERLSV
-435 DEQFLRDK
+435 DEQSLRHD
-443 LQASMRP
+443 LQASMRRP
-450 PHSSRKALAEPPPTD
+450 QQPHTAVEDPSPTA
-465 VPDLLRHEL
+465 VPDPPRHEI
-474 EFIGL
+474 EFVGL
-479 LIKFPQFI
+479 LLNFPQLI
-487 PQTVRGFAPDLL
+487 PETVREFTLDSL
-499 SDDRTQ
+499 SDARTQ
-505 ALYRTLFD
+505 ALCRTLFD
-513 RHAQGKAID
+513 HHGHGKTID
-522 LGMIISGLDDA
+522 LGMIISELADDA
-533 LARLATQ
+533 LARLAAQ

-560 YFQKNALDKRVSN
+560 YFQKNALQKRIDN
-573 ACQALAEASNA
+573 ALQALATA
-584 SDDSEIAR
+584 SDDGEIAR

>member
-1 MPRNY
+1 MPRIP
-6 EAEAVRERI
+6 EDILQRI
-15 REATDIVDLVSEHVQ
+15 RDATDIVDLISEHVQ
-30 LVKKGHN
+30 LVKKGRN
-37 YSGLCPFH
+37 FSGLCPFH
-45 DEKTPSFSVNPDR
+45 DEKTPSFSVDPDR

-70 DVFKFIQEIDRVTF
+70 NVFKFIQEIDRVTF
-84 VEAVKFLAERAG
+84 VEAVKFLAERTG
-96 IALPE
+96 VALPE
-101 RSGPSREETEAADEL
+101 RSGPSREEDAAADEL

-136 GAGAL
+136 GASAR

-147 GLTGETIAR
+147 RLSGDTIKR

-177 LAPQILEQAGL
+177 LSPQILERAGL

-208 PIANLSNRIIAFG
+208 PIANLSNRTIAFG

-266 VEGYMDLISLAQAG
+266 VEGYMDLISLAQIG

-296 CLTLARYARQVVLL
+296 CRLLARFARQVVLL

-321 MRGLAVLLGTGL
+321 MRGLTVLLGTGL
-333 PSLAVFLSKGLD
+333 PSLAALLSKGLD
-345 VRFISLPAGHDPDS
+345 VRFVSLPAEHDPDT
-359 FVQKHGPDA
+359 FVQEHGPDA
-368 LLNQAEEAQSV
+368 LLKRAENAQSV
-379 LNFYLEQLA
+379 LDFYLEQLA

-400 RAIETFKPLIAKL
+400 RAVETFKPLIAKL

-424 LLREVSQRLPV
+424 LLREVAGHLSV
-435 DEQFLRDK
+435 DEQSLRHD
-443 LQASMRP
+443 LQASMPRSQQP
-450 PHSSRKALAEPPPTD
+450 RMTPAEPSATA
-465 VPDLLRHEL
+465 VPDPPRHEL

-479 LIKFPQFI
+479 LLNFPQFI
-487 PQTVRGFAPDLL
+487 PETVREFAPDSL
-499 SDDRTQ
+499 SDARTQ
-505 ALYRTLFD
+505 ALCRTLFD
-513 RHAQGKAID
+513 HHAHGKAID
-522 LGMIISGLDDA
+522 LGMIISELADDA
-533 LARLATQ
+533 LARLAAQ

-545 SDEEQVERQWRDYLL
+545 FDEEQVERQWRDYLL
-560 YFQKNALDKRVSN
+560 YFQKSALQKRIANAR
-573 ACQALAEASNA
+573 QALATA
-584 SDDSEIAR
+584 SDDGEIAR

-601 QERQAVAA
+601 QDRQAVAA

>member
-1 MPRNY
+1 MPRNH
-6 EAEAVRERI
+6 EAEAVRDRI
-15 REATDIVDLVSEHVQ
+15 RDATDIVELVSEHVQ
-30 LVKKGHN
+30 LTRRGRN
-37 YSGLCPFH
+37 FLGLCPFH
-45 DEKTPSFSVNPDR
+45 EEKTPSFNVNPDR
-58 QFYHCFGCGVGG
+58 QFYHCFGCGAGG

-84 VEAVKFLAERAG
+84 IEAVKFLAERAG

-122 AQKYFHHLL
+122 ARKYFHHLL

-136 GAGAL
+136 GASAR

-147 GLTGETIAR
+147 GLTGKTIER
-156 FGLGYAPPEW
+156 FGLGYAPSEW

-177 LAPQILEQAGL
+177 LSPQILERAGL

-200 RFRDRIAF
+200 RFRDRVAF
-208 PIANLSNRIIAFG
+208 PIANLSDRTIAFG

-250 LSDTR
+250 LADTR
-255 DAIRRQDAVLV
+255 DAIRRQDAALV

-296 CLTLARYARQVVLL
+296 CRLLARYARQVVLL

-321 MRGLAVLLGTGL
+321 MRACEAVLGTGL
-333 PSLAVFLSKGLD
+333 DAHV
-345 VRFISLPAGHDPDS
+345 VSLPSEHDPDT
-359 FVQKHGPDA
+359 FVQAHGSDA
-368 LLNQAEEAQSV
+368 LLKRAENAQSV
-379 LNFYLEQLA
+379 LDFYLKQLA

-393 SSVEGRS
+393 SSIEGKAHAVERL
-400 RAIETFKPLIAKL
+400 KPLLAK
-413 NKPGD
+413 PPD
-418 LIFRDL
+418 AVRRDL
-424 LLREVSQRLPV
+424 LLREVAERLSV
-435 DEQFLRDK
+435 DEQSLRYDLK
-443 LQASMRP
+443 DYSRRSQRP
-450 PHSSRKALAEPPPTD
+450 RKAVAEPSPTTTPDPP
-465 VPDLLRHEL
+465 RHEL
-474 EFIGL
+474 EFMGL
-479 LIKFPQFI
+479 LLNFPQFI
-487 PQTVRGFAPDLL
+487 PQTVREFAPDSL
-499 SDDRTQ
+499 SDTRTQ
-505 ALYRTLFD
+505 TLCRTIFNH
-513 RHAQGKAID
+513 HAHGKAID
-522 LGMIISGLDDA
+522 LGMIISELEDDT
-533 LARLATQ
+533 LARLVAQ

-545 SDEEQVERQWRDYLL
+545 FDEEQVERQWRDYLL
-560 YFQKNALDKRVSN
+560 YFQKNALQKRIAN
-573 ACQALAEASNA
+573 ARQALAAA
-584 SDDSEIAR
+584 SDDGEIAR

>member
-30 LVKKGHN
+30 LVKKGRN

-45 DEKTPSFSVNPDR
+45 DEKSPSFSVDPDR

-96 IALPE
+96 VSLPE
-101 RSGPSREETEAADEL
+101 RSGPSREEAAADDEL

-131 LNDDV
+131 LNDEV
-136 GAGAL
+136 GASAR

-177 LAPQILEQAGL
+177 LPPQILEQAGL

-250 LSDTR
+250 LSIAR
-255 DAIRRQDAVLV
+255 DAIRRQDAILV

-296 CLTLARYARQVVLL
+296 GRLLARFARQVVLL

-321 MRGLAVLLGTGL
+321 MRALEVLLGTGL
-333 PSLAVFLSKGLD
+333 DARV
-345 VRFISLPAGHDPDS
+345 VSLPAEHDPDT
-359 FVQKHGPDA
+359 FVQAHGPEA
-368 LLNQAEEAQSV
+368 LIERAENAQSV
-379 LNFYLEQLA
+379 LDFYLEQLA
-388 QQHDL
+388 RRHDL
-393 SSVEGRS
+393 SSVEGKG
-400 RAIETFKPLIAKL
+400 RAVETFKPLLAKL
-413 NKPGD
+413 NKPQD
-418 LIFRDL
+418 AVRRDL
-424 LLREVSQRLPV
+424 LLREVAQRLAV
-435 DEQFLRDK
+435 DEQALRDGV
-443 LQASMRP
+443 QASMRRPQQPRNAIDEPSPIAAPDP
-450 PHSSRKALAEPPPTD
+450 P
-465 VPDLLRHEL
+465 RHEL
-474 EFIGL
+474 EFVGL
-479 LIKFPQFI
+479 LFNFPQLI
-487 PQTVRGFAPDLL
+487 PATAQEFALDTLA
-499 SDDRTQ
+499 DARTQ
-505 ALYRTLFD
+505 ALCRTLFD

-522 LGMIISGLDDA
+522 LGMIISELEDDA
-533 LARLATQ
+533 LTNLATQ
-540 CAAQG
+540 CASQVAAQCEAQDF
-545 SDEEQVERQWRDYLL
+545 DEEQVEQQWRKSLL
-560 YFQKNALDKRVSN
+560 GFQKVALQKRIPN
-573 ACQALAEASNA
+573 ACRAYDQAKASNNKHEA
-584 SDDSEIAR
+584 ERINKEIHR
-592 ISAELVALN
+592 LQKEIHRLQKEI
-601 QERQAVAA
+601 ERL
-609 QQSS
+609 

>member
-6 EAEAVRERI
+6 EDEAVRERI
-15 REATDIVDLVSEHVQ
+15 RDATDIVDLVSEHVQ
-30 LVKKGHN
+30 LVKKGRN
-37 YSGLCPFH
+37 FSGLCPFH

-70 DVFKFIQEIDRVTF
+70 DVFKFVQEIDRVTF
-84 VEAVKFLAERAG
+84 VEALKFLAERAG

-101 RSGPSREETEAADEL
+101 HSGPSREEVAAEDEL

-131 LNDDV
+131 LNDEV
-136 GAGAL
+136 GAGAR

-147 GLTGETIAR
+147 GLAGETITR
-156 FGLGYAPPEW
+156 FGLGYAPPGW

-177 LAPQILEQAGL
+177 LSPQILERAGL
-188 ALPRSTGSGHYD
+188 AVPRPNGSGHYD
-200 RFRDRIAF
+200 RFRDRVTF
-208 PIANLSNRIIAFG
+208 PIANLSNRTVAFG

-236 PETPIYHKGRVLYG
+236 SETPIYHKGRVLYG
-250 LSDTR
+250 LSIAR

-266 VEGYMDLISLAQAG
+266 VEGYTDLISLAQAG
-280 IQHVVATSGTA
+280 IQHVVATAGTA

-296 CLTLARYARQVVLL
+296 CRLLARFARQLVLL

-321 MRGLAVLLGTGL
+321 MRALEVLLGTSLDIRVVSL
-333 PSLAVFLSKGLD
+333 PSE
-345 VRFISLPAGHDPDS
+345 HDPDS
-359 FVQKHGPDA
+359 FIQAHGPER
-368 LLNQAEEAQSV
+368 LLNQAENAQSV
-379 LNFYLEQLA
+379 LDFYLGRLA

-393 SSVEGRS
+393 SSMEGKG
-400 RAIETFKPLIAKL
+400 RAIETFKPLLAKL
-413 NKPGD
+413 NKPQD
-418 LIFRDL
+418 AVRRDL
-424 LLREVSQRLPV
+424 LLREVSQRLAV
-435 DEQFLRDK
+435 DEQALRDGVR
-443 LQASMRP
+443 ASMRRP
-450 PHSSRKALAEPPPTD
+450 QRPRQAAADPPPTAA
-465 VPDLLRHEL
+465 PDPPRHEL

-479 LIKFPQFI
+479 LINFPQFI
-487 PQTVRGFAPDLL
+487 PETVREFAADSL
-499 SDDRTQ
+499 SDARTQ
-505 ALYRTLFD
+505 ALCRALFD
-513 RHAQGKAID
+513 RHSHGQVID
-522 LGMIISGLDDA
+522 LSAIISALADDA
-533 LARLATQ
+533 LARLAAQ

-545 SDEEQVERQWRDYLL
+545 FDEEQVDRQWRDYLR
-560 YFQKNALDKRVSN
+560 YFQKNALQKRIAN
-573 ACQALAEASNA
+573 ARQALARA
-584 SDDSEIAR
+584 SDDDEIAR